1 MPSIKVLSSREVEET
16 FNPKSRRKLREE
28 EMMPYYEAVSQLGA
42 QHPGGLVELEG
53 NDNPRQVMMRL
64 HKAARDRGLNLRFKR
79 QGSDGQNQLV
89 FRLQTEEE
97 TKRLKQRGQQ
107 LAQARQAKG
116 GSRKK

>member
-1 MPSIKVLSSREVEET
+1 MPSIKVLSTKEVEER

-28 EMMPYYEAVSQLGA
+28 EMMPYHEAVSQLGSPK
-42 QHPGGLVELEG
+42 PGGVVDLGEG
-53 NDNPRQVMMRL
+53 DNPRQVMMRL

-89 FRLQTEEE
+89 FRLQSEEE
-97 TKRLKQRGQQ
+97 TKRLKERGQK
-107 LAQARQAKG
+107 LAQSRQAKG

>member
-1 MPSIKVLSSREVEET
+1 MPSIKVLSSQEVEQT
-16 FNPKSRRKLREE
+16 FNPKHRRRLREE
-28 EMMPYYEAVSQLGA
+28 EMMPYYEAVNQLGS
-42 QHPGGLVELEG
+42 QNPGGLVELEEG
-53 NDNPRQVMMRL
+53 DNPRQVMMRL
-64 HKAARDRGLNLRFKR
+64 HKAGRDRGVNVRFKR

-107 LAQARQAKG
+107 LAQARQAQG